1 MRVRWQYGIKQNCF
15 QTKLI
20 YTWPF
25 LNVLKTPQKHL
36 GNVHFMWCDNLKW
49 RYFTVCILYVFW
61 TCIPQSIRWKRIKD
75 IFKLTYK
82 IQNLRWE
89 LDWLYPDDKKKL
101 TWRKPYVLKT
111 SKKIVSVVHQQ
122 IWDKQKNKYNLQSC
136 VVLSDQIEPRTNS
149 HNNLDIQIQFS
160 IPNNKET
167 TTTTTTNLMFHQN
180 IFWLDREKP
189 KYKKSLVCKFPRS
202 NYTSNLISFCSF
214 LLSNGLIKLVSI

>member
-1 MRVRWQYGIKQNCF
+1 M
-15 QTKLI
+15 
-20 YTWPF
+20 
-25 LNVLKTPQKHL
+25 
-36 GNVHFMWCDNLKW
+36 
-49 RYFTVCILYVFW
+49 
-61 TCIPQSIRWKRIKD
+61 
-75 IFKLTYK
+75 TYK

-101 TWRKPYVLKT
+101 TWRKPYVFKT

-122 IWDKQKNKYNLQSC
+122 IFKFETNKKINTTYNR
-136 VVLSDQIEPRTNS
+136 VLCDQIRSSLGPTVITIWIFKFNF
-149 HNNLDIQIQFS
+149 LYQAT
-160 IPNNKET
+160 KK